1 MSHII
6 EIDPTVD
13 YACKQVLGNPLLPE
27 ITIHF
32 LNAVLTP
39 ESLITEVEILNSI
52 NEQKFESDK
61 LSILDIRAIDQLGR
75 IFNVE
80 VQRTKTT
87 GLSKR
92 ITYYSAGNFVDQLEQ
107 GDGYEQLRPSIGIC
121 ILTVDLF
128 PHFERPAYHNSFRMR
143 TVDGFEFTDS
153 LEIHTIELS
162 KVTRAKDN
170 WQVRGPLE
178 QWIHF
183 FLEAKGSTMEGLRER
198 LVDPVFEKAIGV
210 LEMIQKTP
218 EQRRQY
224 EDRLRAERD
233 EKARLQAAIEE
244 GEARGE
250 ARGKAEGKAEGKS
263 EEKASTIRLLQGLLM
278 QELAS
283 IADLQAQSLEEL
295 DRRIAD
301 LQLQLRNRIG

>member
-13 YACKQVLGNPLLPE
+13 YACKQVIGNPLFPE

-39 ESLITEVEILNSI
+39 ESPIVAVEILNPI

-61 LSILDIRAIDQLGR
+61 LSILDIRAIDQFGR

-80 VQRTKTT
+80 VQRTKTV
-87 GLSKR
+87 GLAKR

-128 PHFERPAYHNSFRMR
+128 PLSERPSYHNAFRLR
-143 TVDGFEFTDS
+143 TADGFEFTES

-162 KVTRAKDN
+162 KVTLAKDN

-183 FLEAKGSTMEGLRER
+183 FLEAKGSTVEGLRER
-198 LVDPVFEKAIGV
+198 LFDPVFEKAIGV

-233 EKARLQAAIEE
+233 EKARRPPERPQGPAAAPQADPAS
-244 GEARGE
+244 GSGASRQGRLFRRLGVSRGV
-250 ARGKAEGKAEGKS
+250 
-263 EEKASTIRLLQGLLM
+263 GLGR
-278 QELAS
+278 
-283 IADLQAQSLEEL
+283 
-295 DRRIAD
+295 DRRARRHRPEC
-301 LQLQLRNRIG
+301 LCP